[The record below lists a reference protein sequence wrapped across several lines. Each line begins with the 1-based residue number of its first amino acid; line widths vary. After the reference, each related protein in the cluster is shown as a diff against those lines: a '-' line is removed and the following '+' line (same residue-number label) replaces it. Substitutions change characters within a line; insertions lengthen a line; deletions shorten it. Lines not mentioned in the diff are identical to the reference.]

1 MSSPTL
7 RSVSTTTRSP
17 QNPGPCNEAGVRAV
31 LTKDLAPGWSVTK
44 KGKSVAPGVTFY
56 PDLIL
61 NDGAVVGDV
70 KYKLVG
76 DKWIRSDLNQI
87 IAFGTAFEAQKALVI
102 GFSNMAATVPCDLVV
117 GPLPIRYLVWNVDE
131 TTTPESARSALVRDL
146 QTWLE
151 FDELTSGSQFELSA
165 LGP

>member
-76 DKWIRSDLNQI
+76 DK
-87 IAFGTAFEAQKALVI
+87 
-102 GFSNMAATVPCDLVV
+102 
-117 GPLPIRYLVWNVDE
+117 
-131 TTTPESARSALVRDL
+131 
-146 QTWLE
+146 
-151 FDELTSGSQFELSA
+151 
-165 LGP
+165 